1 MNTHSLK
8 IPALVAA
15 LASSTLIGCT
25 RPAATTC
32 PEAAPVAAPV
42 KCEAAAVKGA
52 VNAAGVVAEVVAL
65 INAGDAATLH
75 ARFGAQLQAAVPL
88 ETLKG
93 MLAAIVEQRG
103 KLTGAAPIEATERAG
118 TFALAAERGAWKLE
132 IVLGEGDVIAGL
144 RLAEPDGAPPPVAR
158 SAPAGLPFRG
168 EWLVFWGGERAEDN
182 HHISAP
188 SQRRAADL
196 VIVDEAGKTHRGDGK
211 DLKDY
216 YAYGQDILAMA
227 DGVVITAVDGVPDS
241 VVGELNPYFVP
252 GNIVVVRHEGTVH
265 SAYAHL
271 IPGSLRVKPGDR
283 VRRGQVLGK
292 CGNSGNSSEPH
303 LHVQFQ
309 DGPRFERSWG
319 LEAVFAEAQ
328 VVRGGASERRKDYTF
343 LKGDRVAAP
352 GGAPRK
358 PR

>member
-1 MNTHSLK
+1 MNTHSLR
-8 IPALVAA
+8 IHPFVAA
-15 LASSTLIGCT
+15 LAASSMLSCA
-25 RPAATTC
+25 RPAATSC
-32 PEAAPVAAPV
+32 PEAPAAGPAPIVEAPPAKAPVS
-42 KCEAAAVKGA
+42 
-52 VNAAGVVAEVVAL
+52 AAGVVSEVVGL

-88 ETLKG
+88 ETLQG

-103 KLTGAAPIEATERAG
+103 KLTGSAPIEATERAG
-118 TFALAAERGAWKLE
+118 TFALTAERGAWKLE
-132 IVLGEGDVIAGL
+132 IVLGEHDVIAGL
-144 RLAEPDGAPPPVAR
+144 RLAEPDGAAPPVAR

-168 EWLVFWGGERAEDN
+168 EWSVFWGGERAEDN
-182 HHISAP
+182 HHVSAP

-196 VIVDEAGKTHRGDGK
+196 VIVDEAGKTHRGDGTN
-211 DLKDY
+211 LKDY

-227 DGVVITAVDGVPDS
+227 DGVVVTAVDGVPDS
-241 VVGELNPYFVP
+241 VPGELNAYFVP
-252 GNIVVVRHEGTVH
+252 GNLVVVRHEGTVH

-271 IPGSLRVKPGDR
+271 IPGSLKVKPGDR

-319 LEAVFAEAQ
+319 IEAVFAEAQ
-328 VVRGGASERRKDYTF
+328 VVRGGARERRTDYTL
-343 LKGDRVAAP
+343 LKGDRVSAV
-352 GGAPRK
+352 PR
-358 PR
+358 R